1 MARSTRRKSSSLRV
15 NLSNVEERVKVPEGE
30 HPMKVLEVSSE
41 EGQNGTYLKWKFQI
55 TDGEAEGG
63 IVYYN
68 TSLLPQALWNLKG
81 LLKALQ
87 YDIPDDEFDLPLD
100 EFVDLECVGLIEH
113 ELYDGKKQSRL
124 SDFWPLE
131 KTKKNNKS
139 SSAKDEEEKPAKG
152 KGRKAKEEDEEDEKP
167 SRSKR
172 GSKKSKTVSSDEI
185 EDMDEDELADFI
197 EEHELEVDLDDYKT
211 LRKKRAAVIDAGQ
224 EAGIIE
230 D

>member
-41 EGQNGTYLKWKFQI
+41 EGQNGTYLKWKFLI
-55 TDGEAEGG
+55 TDGEAESG

-81 LLKALQ
+81 LLRALQ
-87 YDIPDDEFDLPLD
+87 YDIPDDEFELPLD

-131 KTKKNNKS
+131 KAKPKKS
-139 SSAKDEEEKPAKG
+139 TKDEDEKPAKG
-152 KGRKAKEEDEEDEKP
+152 KGRKDEEDEKP

-185 EDMDEDELADFI
+185 EDMDEDELADFVD
-197 EEHELEVDLDDYKT
+197 EHELEVDLDDYKT